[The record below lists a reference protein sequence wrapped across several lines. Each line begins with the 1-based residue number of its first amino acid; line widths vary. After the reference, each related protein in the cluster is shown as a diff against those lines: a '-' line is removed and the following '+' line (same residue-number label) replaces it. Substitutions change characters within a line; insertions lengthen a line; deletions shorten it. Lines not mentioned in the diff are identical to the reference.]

1 MPNHVHAII
10 RIGYGEDAETSPS
23 EGNLFQRSPN
33 PYMRANPS
41 CHRHITV
48 LSRYVSS
55 FKGAVTKYA
64 KSIGLNFGW
73 QPRYHDHFIRGA
85 QDGNN
90 IYEYIVDNV
99 ARWDKD
105 CYRHRN
111 ESSLTCRDAPSARIR
126 RMPQEDGFHIIHRK
140 AMSVQF
146 DTFLSPACRDAPLAR
161 IRRRHKELVFI
172 SYIAKRCPYKRIR
185 YDPSTLWRV

>member
-1 MPNHVHAII
+1 MEQYRKTPRADFLDYDVGDYFVTICTKGHKHFFGEITDNEIHLNELGMFCQRQLEKAHSFNDNIEIIVFTVMPNHVHAII

-41 CHRHITV
+41 CQRHITV

-105 CYRHRN
+105 CYRHRK
-111 ESSLTCRDAPSARIR
+111 ESPH
-126 RMPQEDGFHIIHRK
+126 M
-140 AMSVQF
+140 
-146 DTFLSPACRDAPLAR
+146 
-161 IRRRHKELVFI
+161 
-172 SYIAKRCPYKRIR
+172 
-185 YDPSTLWRV
+185 